1 MKLKKRP
8 VKEDFAD
15 FKKRLAPLTGS
26 LFARVYHENRSG
38 IQVKKE
44 KVAVKNLERIFMS
57 TLSLSQQK
65 GFQAMTLRE
74 LSRES
79 GLSMGALY
87 SYFGSKAGLRR
98 LIFESGARLATEILQ
113 DEASRFQRPADR
125 LAAAIR
131 GHIYI
136 SELLRP
142 WFYFAYME
150 AGKLSES
157 ELKKAKDNERLTES
171 IFFDILAYGEEKG
184 VFYLENKTLTS
195 ALIKAMLQDWYLKR
209 WKYREAGTDVEEY
222 ADFVIWFVLKSILK
236 EPVRRPH
243 K

>member
-1 MKLKKRP
+1 MKEKP
-8 VKEDFAD
+8 VKEDFSA
-15 FKKRLAPLTGS
+15 FQKRLSPLTGN

-38 IQVKKE
+38 IRVKKE

-57 TLSLSQQK
+57 ALSLSQQK

-74 LSRES
+74 LSSES

-87 SYFGSKAGLRR
+87 SYFSSKAGLRR
-98 LIFESGARLATEILQ
+98 LIFESGARFATEVLQ
-113 DEASRFQRPADR
+113 NEASRFQGPEDR

-131 GHIYI
+131 GHIYM

-150 AGKLSES
+150 AGKLSGNEI
-157 ELKKAKDNERLTES
+157 KKAKDNERLTES
-171 IFFDILAYGEEKG
+171 IFFDILDYGEEKG
-184 VFYLENKTLTS
+184 VFYLESKTLTS

-209 WKYREAGTDVEEY
+209 WKYREAGTDVEKY
-222 ADFVIWFVLKSILK
+222 ADFVIWFVLRSILK
-236 EPVRRPH
+236 NPGPAGL
-243 K
+243 